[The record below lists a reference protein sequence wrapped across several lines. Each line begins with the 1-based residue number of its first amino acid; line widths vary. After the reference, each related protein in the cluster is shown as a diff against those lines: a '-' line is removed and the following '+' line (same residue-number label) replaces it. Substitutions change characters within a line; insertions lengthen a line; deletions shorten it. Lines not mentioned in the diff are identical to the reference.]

1 MCLTLYQERGQHFFL
16 IHTVELVHKYYAEE
30 IFVLLIHRFGIDQF
44 LEVMSLSI
52 IYSVKSE
59 PREFFFGISGRYFLY
74 RFEMC
79 GKLGDK
85 AVARY
90 FLLKQK

>member
-1 MCLTLYQERGQHFFL
+1 MPHPVSGESTALFL
-16 IHTVELVHKYYAEE
+16 IHTVEFVHTYYAEE
-30 IFVLLIHRFGIDQF
+30 IFVLMIHRFGIDQF

-59 PREFFFGISGRYFLY
+59 PRVFFGISGRHFLY

-79 GKLGDK
+79 EKLGDK
-85 AVARY
+85 AVAR
-90 FLLKQK
+90 